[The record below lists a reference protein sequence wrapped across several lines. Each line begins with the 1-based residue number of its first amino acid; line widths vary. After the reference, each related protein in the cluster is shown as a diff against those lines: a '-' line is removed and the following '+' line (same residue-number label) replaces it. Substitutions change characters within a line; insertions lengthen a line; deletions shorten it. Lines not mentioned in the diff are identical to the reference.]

1 MITSLVGS
9 LLITECNNSP
19 KEGGE
24 SRGGNGEGEKG
35 GKEDVEGKGEG
46 WRRRQWRRNL
56 AKLELGQESV
66 HVLRESMENADGETK
81 IKNTVEVAM
90 MSVIG

>member
-1 MITSLVGS
+1 M
-9 LLITECNNSP
+9 E
-19 KEGGE
+19 
-24 SRGGNGEGEKG
+24 RKG
-35 GKEDVEGKGEG
+35 KG

-66 HVLRESMENADGETK
+66 HMLRESMENADGETK
-81 IKNTVEVAM
+81 IKSTVEVAM